1 MEDASGVDLD
11 WFWRG
16 WFYTVDN
23 VDVSVDKVKWFKMRE
38 EEATVENK
46 GKKVK
51 KGDLAAS
58 NSNSEIPSDF
68 SAGPEPFSLIETDPR
83 YYGEFQNRVDDKAVM
98 AKFAGKNFYEI
109 TFSNQG
115 GLVSPL
121 VIQFTFADGSQE
133 VQ

>member
-1 MEDASGVDLD
+1 MTNSEQVKRFGYNAYGKPAAALTLLRETVMGPELFDEAFKEYAMRWKFKHPKPADFFRTMEDASGVDLD

-68 SAGPEPFSLIETDPR
+68 SAGP
-83 YYGEFQNRVDDKAVM
+83 
-98 AKFAGKNFYEI
+98 
-109 TFSNQG
+109 
-115 GLVSPL
+115 
-121 VIQFTFADGSQE
+121 
-133 VQ
+133 